1 VVHAPRDSAKMSTKV
16 KYWKI
21 FNYRLQELT
30 DNVDTKNANPHG
42 ASRAMIVLVPLLIF
56 TALIVNILDWH
67 TKNIYLC
74 DINNK
79 YHENSILKNRRFDF
93 WRN

>member
-1 VVHAPRDSAKMSTKV
+1 LKCQTHHIQTVVVHAPRDSAKMSTKV

-56 TALIVNILDWH
+56 TALIEFL
-67 TKNIYLC
+67 
-74 DINNK
+74 
-79 YHENSILKNRRFDF
+79 
-93 WRN
+93 